1 MYLLCK
7 DDKLSVQAGSL
18 FVRKR
23 REEEEDTDDEPD
35 QKKLRKSDAGTYP
48 ENQCEAPTV
57 RATEV
62 FASGGASGRACQCQW
77 LPGKLSDM
85 GKSSSPQPISA
96 EGFLTETK
104 TAACSMDFEEVEG
117 SVPEDYQKD
126 KLKLFLTQSASA
138 KLTEVFKLESNIRET
153 IVREAN
159 DKYTTSLKDGS
170 KEPNCVLDPIS
181 KMETQSLET
190 EKMPE
195 LYYYM

>member
-1 MYLLCK
+1 M
-7 DDKLSVQAGSL
+7 QARSL

-23 REEEEDTDDEPD
+23 CEEEEDDADDEPA
-35 QKKLRKSDAGTYP
+35 QKKLRRADAGTYL
-48 ENQCEAPTV
+48 ENQCGAPTV
-57 RATEV
+57 RATTEV
-62 FASGGASGRACQCQW
+62 SAGDGASGGACHCQW
-77 LPGKLSDM
+77 LPGKVSDM
-85 GKSSSPQPISA
+85 GKSSSQPISA
-96 EGFLTETK
+96 EGFLTETE